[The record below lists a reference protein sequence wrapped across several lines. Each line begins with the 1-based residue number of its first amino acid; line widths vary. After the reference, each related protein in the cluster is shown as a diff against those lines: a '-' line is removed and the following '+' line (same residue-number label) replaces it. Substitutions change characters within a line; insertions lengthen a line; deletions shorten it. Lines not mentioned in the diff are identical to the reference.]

1 MDACGRR
8 EPGHLPPMPFSSL
21 SSLRAAVWRHP
32 HPLLAVKTAIAAGI
46 AWAVV
51 QPLGGFV
58 ADYPYY
64 APLGVVVA
72 TSTSI
77 VGSARTAAQA
87 VIAILAG
94 AVLAVMIE
102 VLPVPGAVAIAAGIG
117 VGLVVAA
124 APLFGSMGSW
134 VPFATL
140 FVLIIG
146 GHHPWRYAFAYA
158 GLIALGATVGLVIN
172 LALPQLPLTP
182 AELAQHRLRE
192 QLADQ
197 LDLLADGLRCEDVL
211 SPDDWADL
219 RLALIPEERR
229 VEELVQA
236 ATEARRA
243 NWRATRWSETA
254 DRRERQARALQRLTG
269 CVDHII
275 ALVGDADSSVHA
287 DEEIAATL
295 RARGAVAL
303 GAVAHMLR
311 TVHGDVDQ
319 PRDPAAV
326 ASVVEADL
334 AVTDLAG
341 EAGRVASTE
350 GGRYLP
356 AAAIAVALRAAVEAW
371 S

>member
-1 MDACGRR
+1 
-8 EPGHLPPMPFSSL
+8 MPFP
-21 SSLRAAVWRHP
+21 SLRAAVWRHP
-32 HPLLAVKTAIAAGI
+32 RPLLAAKTAIAAGI
-46 AWAVV
+46 AWVLV

-77 VGSARTAAQA
+77 VGSVRTGVQA
-87 VIAILAG
+87 VAAIFAG
-94 AVLAVMIE
+94 ALLAVVVR
-102 VLPVPGAVAIAAGIG
+102 VLPVPGAVAIAIGIGIG
-117 VGLVVAA
+117 VLVAA
-124 APLFGSMGSW
+124 APLFGAMGSW

-146 GHHPWRYAFAYA
+146 GNHPWHYAAAYG
-158 GLIALGATVGLVIN
+158 GLTGFGAAVGIAIN
-172 LALPQLPLTP
+172 LAIPQLPLTP
-182 AELAQHRLRE
+182 AELAQHRLRG

-197 LDLLADGLRCEDVL
+197 LDLLADGLDAEDVL
-211 SPDDWADL
+211 SGEDWSDL

-275 ALVGDADSSVHA
+275 ALVGDADSPVHA
-287 DEEIAATL
+287 EERIAATL
-295 RARGAVAL
+295 RARIAAAMR
-303 GAVAHMLR
+303 AVAHMLR
-311 TVHGDVDQ
+311 TVRGEPDQ

-334 AVTDLAG
+334 AVTELAG
-341 EAGRVASTE
+341 EAGRVAIDA

-356 AAAIAVALRAAVEAW
+356 AAAIAVALRAAVDAW

>member
-1 MDACGRR
+1 
-8 EPGHLPPMPFSSL
+8 MPFP
-21 SSLRAAVWRHP
+21 SLRAAVLRHP
-32 HPLLAVKTAIAAGI
+32 RPLLAVKTALAAGI
-46 AWAVV
+46 AWALV

-58 ADYPYY
+58 SDYPYY

-77 VGSARTAAQA
+77 VGSARTGLQA
-87 VIAILAG
+87 VAAIFTG
-94 AVLAVMIE
+94 ALLAVVVE
-102 VLPVPGAVAIAAGIG
+102 VLPVPDPVSIAVGIG
-117 VGLVVAA
+117 LGVIVAA
-124 APLFGSMGSW
+124 VPVFGSMGSW

-146 GHHPWRYAFAYA
+146 GAHPWRYAAAYG
-158 GLIALGATVGLVIN
+158 GLTGLGAVLGIVIN
-172 LALPQLPLTP
+172 LALPQIPLTP
-182 AELAQHRLRE
+182 AVLAQHRLRGK
-192 QLADQ
+192 LADQ
-197 LDLLADGLRCEDVL
+197 LEMLDDGLRSEKVL
-211 SPDDWADL
+211 TPEEWADL

-236 ATEARRA
+236 ASESRRA
-243 NWRATRWSETA
+243 NWRAQRWSETA

-275 ALVGDADSSVHA
+275 ALVGNAESSVHA
-287 DEEIAATL
+287 DEEVAARL
-295 RARGAVAL
+295 RARTGAAL
-303 GAVAHMLR
+303 RAVAHMLR
-311 TVHGDVDQ
+311 TVHGDVDL

-341 EAGRVASTE
+341 EAGRVATLQ

-356 AAAIAVALRAAVEAW
+356 AAAIAVALREAVEAW